1 MKISG
6 KRNYMLSL
14 ESVVMTDIVLN
25 MFIFFFISFS
35 LLYTFEPFRAQKLEI
50 KLPKASNTT
59 PMGEEEQLSVTLT
72 NEGALYLGKELITT
86 KDLQHRISLRHKN
99 NPRLS
104 VVLRA
109 DRLVRFK
116 QVVNILDI
124 LSGLGIT
131 RLNIAAVQE

>member
-59 PMGEEEQLSVTLT
+59 PIGEEEQLSVTLT
-72 NEGALYLGKELITT
+72 NEGALYLGKELITV
-86 KDLQHRISLRHKN
+86 KDLQNRISLRYKN

>member
-6 KRNYMLSL
+6 KRDYMLSL
-14 ESVVMTDIVLN
+14 ESVAMTDIVLN

-59 PMGEEEQLSVTLT
+59 PMGEEEQLSVILT
-72 NEGALYLGKELITT
+72 NEGALYLDKELITT
-86 KDLQHRISLRHKN
+86 KELKNRISVRYKN
-99 NPRLS
+99 NPRLT

>member
-6 KRNYMLSL
+6 KRSYMLSL

-35 LLYTFEPFRAQKLEI
+35 LLYTFEPFRAQRLDI
-50 KLPKASNTT
+50 KLPKATNTI
-59 PMGEEEQLSVTLT
+59 PMGEEEQLSITLT
-72 NEGALYLGKELITT
+72 NEGALYLGKESVTI
-86 KDLQHRISLRHKN
+86 KDLKGMISLKHKN

-104 VVLRA
+104 VILRA

-131 RLNIAAVQE
+131 RLSIAAAPE

>member
-1 MKISG
+1 MKISA

-14 ESVVMTDIVLN
+14 ESVAMTDIVLN

-59 PMGEEEQLSVTLT
+59 SMSEEEQLSITLT
-72 NEGALYLGKELITT
+72 NEGVLYLGKELITIKEL
-86 KDLQHRISLRHKN
+86 KDKVSIRYKN
-99 NPRLS
+99 NPRIT

>member
-6 KRNYMLSL
+6 KRSYILSL
-14 ESVVMTDIVLN
+14 ESIAMTDIVLN

-35 LLYTFEPFRAQKLEI
+35 LLYTFEPFRAQKLDI
-50 KLPKASNTT
+50 KLPSAANTT
-59 PMGEEEQLSVTLT
+59 PMGEEEQLTVTLT
-72 NEGALYLGKELITT
+72 NEGAIYLGKESITT
-86 KDLQHRISLRHKN
+86 QELKAMISLKHKN

>member
-1 MKISG
+1 MKIST

-14 ESVVMTDIVLN
+14 ESVAMTDIVLN

-59 PMGEEEQLSVTLT
+59 PMGEEEQISITLT
-72 NEGALYLGKELITT
+72 NEGVLYLDKELVTT
-86 KDLQHRISLRHKN
+86 RELKDKVSLRHKN
-99 NPRLS
+99 NPRLT

-109 DRLVRFK
+109 DKLVRFK

-124 LSGLGIT
+124 LSGLGVT

>member
-6 KRNYMLSL
+6 KRDYMLSL
-14 ESVVMTDIVLN
+14 ESVAMTDIVLN

-59 PMGEEEQLSVTLT
+59 PMGEEEQLSITLT
-72 NEGALYLGKELITT
+72 NEGVLYLGKELITT
-86 KDLQHRISLRHKN
+86 KDLKSKISSSYKN
-99 NPRLS
+99 NPRLT
-104 VVLRA
+104 VILRA
-109 DRLVRFK
+109 DKLVRFK

-131 RLNIAAVQE
+131 RLNIAAMQE

>member
-6 KRNYMLSL
+6 KRSYMLSL

-35 LLYTFEPFRAQKLEI
+35 LLYTFEPFRAQRLDI
-50 KLPKASNTT
+50 KLPKATNTI
-59 PMGEEEQLSVTLT
+59 PMGEEEQLSITLT
-72 NEGALYLGKELITT
+72 NEGALYLGKESVTI
-86 KDLQHRISLRHKN
+86 KDLKSMISLKHKN

-104 VVLRA
+104 VILRA

-131 RLNIAAVQE
+131 RLSIAAAPE